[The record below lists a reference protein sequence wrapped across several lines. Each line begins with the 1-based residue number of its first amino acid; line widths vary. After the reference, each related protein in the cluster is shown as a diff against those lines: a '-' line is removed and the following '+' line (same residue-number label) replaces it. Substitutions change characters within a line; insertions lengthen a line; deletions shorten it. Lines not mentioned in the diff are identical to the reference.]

1 MQWSEDGETLYWI
14 FILFIYSLSVRR
26 LEGPLLK
33 WNIIL
38 NIYLFIIGTAIR
50 GASVKVKHCIKY
62 FFYLLSVRRLEGP
75 LLKWNIILNI
85 YFIYLFII
93 GTAIRG
99 ASVIGVLYWWVF
111 VPQEGALK
119 AGPYHL
125 FILFLFF

>member
-50 GASVKVKHCIKY
+50 GASVKVKHYIEY
-62 FFYLLSVRRLEGP
+62 LFHLFIYLLSVRRLEGP
-75 LLKWNIILNI
+75 LLLVYCISVFFLPRAGPKSWPLPLV
-85 YFIYLFII
+85 YFILIFLNMEH
-93 GTAIRG
+93 
-99 ASVIGVLYWWVF
+99 SV
-111 VPQEGALK
+111 
-119 AGPYHL
+119 
-125 FILFLFF
+125 

>member
-14 FILFIYSLSVRR
+14 FILFIYS
-26 LEGPLLK
+26 
-33 WNIIL
+33 
-38 NIYLFIIGTAIR
+38 
-50 GASVKVKHCIKY
+50 
-62 FFYLLSVRRLEGP
+62 LSVRRLEGP

-111 VPQEGALK
+111 VPQERA
-119 AGPYHL
+119 PTTCL
-125 FILFLFF
+125 FYFYFF

>member
-1 MQWSEDGETLYWI
+1 MKCSE
-14 FILFIYSLSVRR
+14 VKM
-26 LEGPLLK
+26 K

-38 NIYLFIIGTAIR
+38 D
-50 GASVKVKHCIKY
+50 
-62 FFYLLSVRRLEGP
+62 
-75 LLKWNIILNI
+75 I
-85 YFIYLFII
+85 YFIYLFIYFLII

-111 VPQEGALK
+111 VPQERALK